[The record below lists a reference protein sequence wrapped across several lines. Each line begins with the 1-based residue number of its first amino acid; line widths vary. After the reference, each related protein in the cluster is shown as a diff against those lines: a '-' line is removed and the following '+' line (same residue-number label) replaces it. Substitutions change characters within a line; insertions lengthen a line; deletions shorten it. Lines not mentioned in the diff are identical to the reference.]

1 MKTLLILLMAF
12 SISAKAQT
20 GMQYTAQ
27 QYAVLAE
34 SPKVY
39 HEFVRDGIQGD
50 NAACQRLV
58 DAHQAVMLMRS
69 VTVYLV
75 RVEGDLAVVRT
86 EGSNAELWT
95 SVSMIKR

>member
-1 MKTLLILLMAF
+1 MFTAIA
-12 SISAKAQT
+12 AKAQT

-27 QYAVLAE
+27 AYAVLAD

-50 NAACQRLV
+50 NAACQELV
-58 DAHQAVMLMRS
+58 DAHQAVMITRP

-75 RVEGDLAVVRT
+75 RVEGNLAVVRI